1 MIKLYKYLTFIIQF
15 KNDMDYNKNL
25 ASFREYE
32 KKISKQNL
40 NTIQESERFEEV
52 FKQISK
58 NKLLIT
64 KFYRLDAPKKY
75 PTY

>member
-1 MIKLYKYLTFIIQF
+1 
-15 KNDMDYNKNL
+15 MDYNKNL

-52 FKQISK
+52 FK
-58 NKLLIT
+58 
-64 KFYRLDAPKKY
+64 
-75 PTY
+75 